1 MKKITLALLLIAAF
15 CLFAVSPVAAAVD
28 PYKPYAGNT
37 TALFAFSKNAVS
49 FPTATYVP
57 SSVRPSALVPV
68 NTVNTK
74 TGLDV
79 IFKVPMMSDSTFKTS
94 IGGNYFVVTKFPW
107 EL

>member
-15 CLFAVSPVAAAVD
+15 CLFAVSPVVAAVD

-37 TALFAFSKNAVS
+37 TALFTANKNTVS
-49 FPTATYVP
+49 FPKATYVP
-57 SSVRPSALVPV
+57 SSVKPSSLVPLLGS
-68 NTVNTK
+68 TTK

-79 IFKVPMMSDSTFKTS
+79 IFDVPVLSKMTTS
-94 IGGNYFVVTKFPW
+94 VGGNYFVVTKFPW

>member
-15 CLFAVSPVAAAVD
+15 CLFAVSPVVAAVD

-37 TALFAFSKNAVS
+37 TALFS
-49 FPTATYVP
+49 FDKDQVTFPKATYVP
-57 SSVRPSALVPV
+57 SGVKPSALVPLLGS
-68 NTVNTK
+68 TTK

-79 IFKVPMMSDSTFKTS
+79 IFKVPAMSGMTTS
-94 IGGNYFVVTKFPW
+94 VGGSYFVVTKFPW

>member
-15 CLFAVSPVAAAVD
+15 CLFAVSPVMAATD
-28 PYKPYAGNT
+28 PYAIAKNT
-37 TALFAFSKNAVS
+37 TAKYAFGIAGKNVVS

-57 SSVRPSALVPV
+57 SSVKPSALVPLLGS
-68 NTVNTK
+68 TTK

-79 IFKVPMMSDSTFKTS
+79 IFAVPAMSGMTTS